1 MALNFTDTEQTIR
14 EKLYKHVRE
23 NPGDTMETLLRGITG
38 SAEDLPIEDVL
49 VALHESR
56 DSIAIKAFLG
66 MQAGDM
72 VGEIT
77 ANQNTVKRLSS
88 TLYDWLK
95 SEPVKRTKSE
105 IETKLF
111 PGVVMDKNP
120 QGKVDLEEAYRLLYV
135 MPGIHR
141 FTKDGDKADK
151 RWTTIQFV
159 AAKPAPLI
167 PPAKQ

>member
-38 SAEDLPIEDVL
+38 KDENTPMEDVF
-49 VALHESR
+49 VALHENR
-56 DSIAIKAFLG
+56 DSITVKAFLG

-72 VGEIT
+72 VGEIVP
-77 ANQNTVKRLSS
+77 NQNTVKRLST

-111 PGVVMDKNP
+111 PGVVMERNP
-120 QGKVDLEEAYRLLYV
+120 QGKADLEEAYRLVYV
-135 MPGIHR
+135 MPGISR

-151 RWTTIQFV
+151 RWTTISYS
-159 AAKPAPLI
+159 AAKPAPLT
-167 PPAKQ
+167 PKS